1 MKFISAVS
9 SFSVVVQD
17 VHLIVTAADCSGVSV
32 SPLQKIKV
40 EKHKKVT
47 MKSFTLPAILYLLFS
62 IVPSSLCYTKN
73 LYTKGK

>member
-1 MKFISAVS
+1 MWHKRLKNQPVRDDDDIEVHEEVKFISAVS

-40 EKHKKVT
+40 EKT
-47 MKSFTLPAILYLLFS
+47 
-62 IVPSSLCYTKN
+62 
-73 LYTKGK
+73 